1 MGRIVGAPSGVCLP
15 RFRPLFMPP
24 KIRRFLL
31 SISTLMTLFAASDA
45 SALVLGEIRSGSRLG
60 ELLHAEIEIEEDAAD
75 RFDASCVKLYRPAQV
90 TNDLPWITEA
100 RLSFRRE
107 NGKGKLYISSDHPLR
122 EPVVQIGVQS
132 SCAGGRVWR
141 EYTLLASPAGVSNAL
156 SQSPALPLAQ
166 PATAPVL
173 STRKINRAVSA
184 GDGSA
189 ETKTGINEP
198 LLRLTAWDAADS
210 ARQPR
215 ASASGAIVSES
226 GLPLHMSAEL
236 SALEPSTEIARD
248 LLRLEYRLLTALH
261 TQADNQ
267 LLPANAL
274 PPTPVVPL
282 PTGEKTEPVA
292 APSAVIDSGV
302 PRVIPKVGPETQVVE
317 NTDDSSD
324 VFVYAGIGAVL
335 LLLLFL
341 VIRRRPG
348 KALDESLSPMHAPT
362 IMVEPP
368 LFAQPPAQ
376 APAVDVVEDAGV
388 QTPPGPLP
396 ATPDIP
402 PPPESLGMTPVME
415 LAEIMLSF
423 GRVDGAAQTL
433 QEYLEVN
440 PKAALQPWMRLLDI
454 YRANGMRADF
464 EAVATNLNHNFNVE
478 VVHWDDAAPGE
489 RVEMSLELMPH
500 VRDQIDT
507 LWGKPECFDYLQQLL
522 RDNRDGERTGFTL
535 PVVKEILLL
544 IDLMVAEKAA
554 TDK

>member
-1 MGRIVGAPSGVCLP
+1 MS
-15 RFRPLFMPP
+15 P
-24 KIRRFLL
+24 KIHRFLL
-31 SISTLMTLFAASDA
+31 MFSALMTLFAASDA
-45 SALVLGEIRSGSRLG
+45 SALVLGEIRSSSRLG

-75 RFDASCVKLYRPAQV
+75 RFDASCVKLYRPAQASA
-90 TNDLPWITEA
+90 DLPWITEA

-132 SCAGGRVWR
+132 TCAGGRVWR
-141 EYTLLASPAGVSNAL
+141 EYVFLASPAGASNDL
-156 SQSPALPLAQ
+156 SHSPVLPLVR

-173 STRKINRAVSA
+173 STRKIDRVVSPGDDRA
-184 GDGSA
+184 
-189 ETKTGINEP
+189 ERKTGVNEP
-198 LLRLTAWDAADS
+198 ALRLTAWDAADS
-210 ARQPR
+210 VSQPR
-215 ASASGAIVSES
+215 SSASGVIVMES
-226 GLPLHMSAEL
+226 GLPLRVSAEMG
-236 SALEPSTEIARD
+236 AMEPSTEPVRD

-261 TQADNQ
+261 EQADSQ
-267 LLPANAL
+267 LAPATNAL
-274 PPTPVVPL
+274 PLAPTPVVPL

-292 APSAVIDSGV
+292 IPPAVTDSAV
-302 PRVIPKVGPETQVVE
+302 PRVIPKLGPQTQAAETA
-317 NTDDSSD
+317 DDSGG

-335 LLLLFL
+335 LLLSVV
-341 VIRRRPG
+341 VIRRRSG
-348 KALDESLSPMHAPT
+348 EEVAESLSPMHAPT
-362 IMVEPP
+362 IMVEHP
-368 LFAQPPAQ
+368 LFMQSPAVQPAAQ
-376 APAVDVVEDAGV
+376 ALAVDAIEEEALAD
-388 QTPPGPLP
+388 TPSRPLAAP
-396 ATPDIP
+396 PEV

-500 VRDQIDT
+500 VRDQIDA

-522 RDNRDGERTGFTL
+522 RDNRDGGRTGFTL

-554 TDK
+554 TNN